1 MLRATTGLEALMT
14 RPFPKALSLLLG
26 LGLALAQTSL
36 ERAESLFKAGEYVQ
50 AALAYEEVL
59 AQDYGRFEAHLGLGV
74 SLFRLGRLE
83 EARFAFDQMVRLFP
97 DRYEGHFNLGQVY
110 LRLGKAKE
118 AAEAFA
124 KAAELSPTEE
134 AFLGWASALAEA
146 GQAKEAAEVLRK
158 GLTPER
164 SPAYHLALA
173 QALYAAQA
181 GPEAVP
187 VLYRLLN
194 HTPQLAE
201 AWDLLARILAEEG
214 LKERALRELDRG
226 LRAVEGKARA
236 RLLLRKAVLSSR
248 PEALLKEAYAL
259 DPSLWEAA
267 YLLGQA
273 RLQAGDAKGAM
284 GYLLSAYRVSPEPQ
298 VALSLSVASL
308 RLKDYQNAYRY
319 ADEAGPLGTFLKA
332 QAAYALGRKEEAL
345 KLLEGVGS
353 PEAQALRGT
362 LLLEMGRLEEALA
375 LLRPL
380 YESSRSP
387 EVGVNLAAALVGLGR
402 FGEGEVVLREVLAKA
417 PKQAA
422 AWYNLG
428 LALRGLGREAEAER
442 ALAQAAA
449 LGSKEAQALLRR

>member
-1 MLRATTGLEALMT
+1 MLKATTGLEALMT
-14 RPFPKALSLLLG
+14 RPFPKALALLLG
-26 LGLALAQTSL
+26 LGLALAQNSL
-36 ERAESLFKAGEYVQ
+36 ERAESLFKAGEYAQ
-50 AALAYEEVL
+50 AVLAYEEVL

-83 EARFAFDQMVRLFP
+83 EARFAFDQMVRVFP
-97 DRYEGHFNLGQVY
+97 DRYEGHYNLGQVY
-110 LRLGKAKE
+110 LRLGKPKE

-124 KAAELSPTEE
+124 KAAGLSPTEE
-134 AFLGWASALAEA
+134 AYLGWASALAEA
-146 GQAKEAAEVLRK
+146 GQAKEAAAVLRK

-173 QALYAAQA
+173 QALYAAGA
-181 GPEAVP
+181 RAEAVP
-187 VLYRLLN
+187 VLYGLLN
-194 HTPQLAE
+194 REPGSAE
-201 AWDLLARILAEEG
+201 GWDLLARILAEEG

-226 LRAVEGKARA
+226 LKAVEGKARA
-236 RLLLRKAVLSSR
+236 RLLLRKALLSSR
-248 PEALLKEAYAL
+248 PEPLLKEAYAQ

-273 RLQAGDAKGAM
+273 RLEAGDAKGAL
-284 GYLLSAYRVSPEPQ
+284 GYLLSAYRTSPEPQ
-298 VALSLSVASL
+298 VALALAAAYL
-308 RLKDYQNAYRY
+308 RLKDYKNAYRY
-319 ADEAGPLGTFLKA
+319 AEEAGPPGSFLKA

-345 KLLEGVGS
+345 KLLEGLTA

-362 LLLEMGRLEEALA
+362 LLLEMGRFEEALA

-380 YESSRSP
+380 YESGRDP
-387 EVGVNLAAALVGLGR
+387 GVGVNLAAALIALGR
-402 FGEGEVVLREVLAKA
+402 FGEAELVLREVLGRA
-417 PKQAA
+417 PRQAA

-442 ALAQAAA
+442 ALNQAAA

>member
-14 RPFPKALSLLLG
+14 KPFSKTLTLLLG
-26 LGLALAQTSL
+26 LGLALAQTPG
-36 ERAESLFKAGEYVQ
+36 ERAESLFKAGEYAK

-83 EARFAFDQMVRLFP
+83 EARFAFDQMVRVFP
-97 DRYEGHFNLGQVY
+97 DRYEGHYNLGQVY
-110 LRLGKAKE
+110 LRLGKPKE

-124 KAAELSPTEE
+124 KAVELSPTEE
-134 AFLGWASALAEA
+134 AYLGWASALTQA
-146 GQAKEAAEVLRK
+146 GRAKEAAEVLKK

-173 QALYAAQA
+173 QALYASGARA
-181 GPEAVP
+181 EAVP
-187 VLYRLLN
+187 VLYGLLN
-194 HTPQLAE
+194 REPKVAE
-201 AWDLLARILAEEG
+201 GWDLLARILAEEG
-214 LKERALRELDRG
+214 LRERALRELDRG

-236 RLLLRKAVLSSR
+236 RLLLRKALLSSR
-248 PEALLKEAYAL
+248 PEPLLKEAYAL

-273 RLQAGDAKGAM
+273 RLQAGDAQGAL
-284 GYLLSAYRVSPEPQ
+284 GYLVAAYRISLEPQ
-298 VALSLSVASL
+298 VALSMAVAYL
-308 RLKDYQNAYRY
+308 RLRDYKSAYRY
-319 ADEAGPLGTFLKA
+319 AEEAGPPGSFLKA

-345 KLLEGVGS
+345 RLLEGLPT
-353 PEAQALRGT
+353 PEAQALRGA
-362 LLLEMGRLEEALA
+362 LLLELGRLEEALA

-380 YESSRSP
+380 YESGRDP
-387 EVGVNLAAALVGLGR
+387 GVGVNLAAALMALGR
-402 FGEGEVVLREVLAKA
+402 FGDAELVLREVLQRA

-428 LALRGLGREAEAER
+428 LALKGLGREAEAER
-442 ALAQAAA
+442 AWVQAAA
-449 LGSKEAQALLRR
+449 LGSEEAKALLRR